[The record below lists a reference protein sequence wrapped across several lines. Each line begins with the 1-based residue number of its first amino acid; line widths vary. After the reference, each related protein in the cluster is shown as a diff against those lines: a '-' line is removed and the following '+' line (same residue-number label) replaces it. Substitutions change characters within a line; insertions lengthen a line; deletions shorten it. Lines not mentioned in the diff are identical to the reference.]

1 MPDQANWLRLLR
13 QAGVQV
19 LAWIG
24 LLLLIRS
31 VILLLQVSGK

>member
-1 MPDQANWLRLLR
+1 LRSLR

-31 VILLLQVSGK
+31 VILLLEVPGK